1 LMIVPILISYPGL
14 GMHHHVAMAS
24 SQGEAAVH
32 PALALPPGLLVGA
45 VAVHTISMLVIA
57 AVLALAFFFAYERAG
72 LAFLRR
78 AWFNF
83 DLLWAIA
90 LLVAGLAVLLL

>member
-1 LMIVPILISYPGL
+1 
-14 GMHHHVAMAS
+14 
-24 SQGEAAVH
+24 
-32 PALALPPGLLVGA
+32 
-45 VAVHTISMLVIA
+45 MLVIA

-90 LLVAGLAVLLL
+90 LLIAGFAVLLL